1 MAHFIRPNGR
11 LDKTYPN
18 QYGHTIPHSWSN
30 KITKQEVHKSYIYN
44 VITFRQGPQYI
55 VWMWWHILNLFG
67 CHLIVVGIVYLV
79 ELTFS
84 PTYLFENRNVPT
96 ATAPAQTGAQMR
108 ERSRTIVRASQQTWV
123 QLLWKIG
130 ECTLLADPERS
141 EHPLR
146 SYSIFLGTNEDLN
159 YCWCCT

>member
-1 MAHFIRPNGR
+1 MARFIQADGP
-11 LDKTYPN
+11 LDRTYPN
-18 QYGHTIPHSWSN
+18 EYVHTIHLSWSN
-30 KITKQEVHKSYIYN
+30 KITKQEVHKSY
-44 VITFRQGPQYI
+44 
-55 VWMWWHILNLFG
+55 ILNLFG

-123 QLLWKIG
+123 QLL
-130 ECTLLADPERS
+130 
-141 EHPLR
+141 
-146 SYSIFLGTNEDLN
+146 
-159 YCWCCT
+159 